1 MFIENFDK
9 IYGGTFWT
17 SNTMYEIEKDSLV
30 MAPNHHVLRLNPIQG
45 TAHNPMT
52 VVLMKTDKC
61 IKMGIYQDTYLNPIG
76 VKDIP
81 FRYMKGLTDF
91 KILLAATIETY
102 E

>member
-9 IYGGTFWT
+9 IYGETLYT
-17 SNTMYEIEKDSLV
+17 TNTMYEIQKDAMV
-30 MAPNHHVLRLNPIQG
+30 VAPYHHVFRLNPIQG

-61 IKMGIYQDTYLNPIG
+61 IKMGIYYDTYLNPIAI
-76 VKDIP
+76 KDIP

-91 KILLAATIETY
+91 KILLATTIEPH

>member
-1 MFIENFDK
+1 MFIQNFDK
-9 IYGGTFWT
+9 IYSETLYT
-17 SNTMYEIEKDSLV
+17 SNTMYEIQKDAMV
-30 MAPNHHVLRLNPIQG
+30 IAPYHHVFRLNPIQG

-61 IKMGIYQDTYLNPIG
+61 IKMGIYQDTYLNPIAI
-76 VKDIP
+76 KDIP

-91 KILLAATIETY
+91 KIVLAATIETY